1 MIFIFRGDELLVRE
15 SGVDLPDGDTC
26 AQVGVRFELMQ
37 QIWLTHDPQLRT
49 THVARDTVAP
59 PGYAFRKLRA
69 AVRAGRAGAAGRPGL
84 PDRRMGAHPSLLRRL
99 RHPMQHA
106 RHELCL
112 QCPACGLHAYPRVS
126 PAMMVLIKR
135 GEHILLARHARY
147 ATARYTAL
155 AGFVEVGESIED
167 AVHREVEEEVGL
179 RVRDL
184 RYFGSQSWP
193 FPIR

>member
-69 AVRAGRAGAAGRPGL
+69 LLSELGERRRWPAGPSRSPNGCAPIATAASAPPPCNMPGTSCACNAPRAGCTPTPASRRP
-84 PDRRMGAHPSLLRRL
+84 
-99 RHPMQHA
+99 
-106 RHELCL
+106 
-112 QCPACGLHAYPRVS
+112 
-126 PAMMVLIKR
+126 
-135 GEHILLARHARY
+135 
-147 ATARYTAL
+147 
-155 AGFVEVGESIED
+155 
-167 AVHREVEEEVGL
+167 
-179 RVRDL
+179 
-184 RYFGSQSWP
+184 
-193 FPIR
+193 

>member
-69 AVRAGRAGAAGRPGL
+69 LLSELGERA
-84 PDRRMGAHPSLLRRL
+84 
-99 RHPMQHA
+99 
-106 RHELCL
+106 
-112 QCPACGLHAYPRVS
+112 
-126 PAMMVLIKR
+126 
-135 GEHILLARHARY
+135 
-147 ATARYTAL
+147 
-155 AGFVEVGESIED
+155 
-167 AVHREVEEEVGL
+167 
-179 RVRDL
+179 
-184 RYFGSQSWP
+184 
-193 FPIR
+193 

>member
-69 AVRAGRAGAAGRPGL
+69 LLSELGERRRWPAGL

-112 QCPACGLHAYPRVS
+112 QCPACGLHAYPASRR
-126 PAMMVLIKR
+126 P
-135 GEHILLARHARY
+135 
-147 ATARYTAL
+147 
-155 AGFVEVGESIED
+155 
-167 AVHREVEEEVGL
+167 
-179 RVRDL
+179 
-184 RYFGSQSWP
+184 
-193 FPIR
+193 

>member
-69 AVRAGRAGAAGRPGL
+69 LLSELGERAPLAGRAFQIAEWVRTHRYCGVCAT
-84 PDRRMGAHPSLLRRL
+84 
-99 RHPMQHA
+99 PMQHA

-147 ATARYTAL
+147 ATARYM
-155 AGFVEVGESIED
+155 
-167 AVHREVEEEVGL
+167 
-179 RVRDL
+179 
-184 RYFGSQSWP
+184 
-193 FPIR
+193 